1 MLVAADRVRDLL
13 PILNCERAVEG
24 VLPCQN
30 PPTPMRAT
38 QCVLPSACYPVR
50 ATQCGQPF
58 KQCLYGTSNV
68 LTPVVAG

>member
-50 ATQCGQPF
+50 ATQCVLPSADSR
-58 KQCLYGTSNV
+58 SNNV
-68 LTPVVAG
+68 CMGRVTF